1 MESGCVM
8 PVNTSQTVITAKGVL
23 DVGAIGIAGS
33 VLGMPIDAMV
43 LGAMAGALVNGLN
56 APDSRRAVV
65 SAILV
70 SMMLA
75 GTFTPLL
82 AHWLGLNLNLGD
94 EATEN
99 RLLNLAVPVVLGGGW
114 SWFAP
119 LLGDGIKQAWDAVV
133 KRVVAVFGDG
143 GKGAGK

>member
-1 MESGCVM
+1 M
-8 PVNTSQTVITAKGVL
+8 PLNTSQTVITAKGVL
-23 DVGAIGIAGS
+23 DVGAIGIVGT
-33 VLGMPIDAMV
+33 VMGMPIDAMV
-43 LGAMAGALVNGLN
+43 LGALAGALINGLN
-56 APDSRRAVV
+56 APDSRRTVV

-75 GTFTPLL
+75 GTFTPLS
-82 AHWLGLNLNLGD
+82 AHWLGLHLNLGD
-94 EATEN
+94 EATES

-133 KRVVAVFGDG
+133 KRLVMLFGDG
-143 GKGAGK
+143 KGGEGK